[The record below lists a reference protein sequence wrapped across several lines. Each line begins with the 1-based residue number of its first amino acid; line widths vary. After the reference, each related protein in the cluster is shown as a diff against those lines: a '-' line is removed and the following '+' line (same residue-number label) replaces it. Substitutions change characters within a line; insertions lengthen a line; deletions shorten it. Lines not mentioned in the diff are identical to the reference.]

1 MTAMPITIHQYQ
13 RSGKQICM
21 NALTNTD
28 DFADVVVGV
37 SSHDEVA
44 GRFQTPLGIIL
55 CKDSAEGD
63 GIDRWNGRHFR

>member
-1 MTAMPITIHQYQ
+1 
-13 RSGKQICM
+13 M